1 MSLGSTRP
9 SSSSMRSSSAA
20 RARRPSF
27 DAGDDPPLR
36 SPASA
41 PGPARVAAMT
51 WRDTLASLP
60 AALRYGVNGY
70 IEEAIRRKD
79 EVAAASLGPF
89 PAVFVSRPD
98 LIRHVLVTHKDVYV
112 KDNPVFGLL
121 RPLAGN
127 GVFLSDGEF
136 WRSQR
141 RILQPEFTSRGVDAL
156 VEAMGGVAE
165 AVVDEWEHARRDG
178 RSVDASESMRDV
190 AMRVICRTVL
200 DVDLG
205 DEAAR
210 LGRALDRLLVLLQ
223 MQLSVPALA
232 SAPLWRA
239 LEPMMYATIGT
250 IDEFVAEVIE
260 RNRGEGASGPVRRLL
275 TSPDPETGRTMTT
288 KHLRDEIV
296 TLFIAGHETT
306 ATTLAWAW
314 VELCRHPDRLAR
326 LQAEADA
333 VLGDR
338 TPRAEDLE
346 RLPYARAVFEE
357 AMRLYPPL
365 PIVPRLAR
373 TDDVL
378 AGRRVPAGTIVVCS
392 IFALHRRP
400 DLWTAPLDFEPERF
414 LPERR
419 RAIDPGAYAPFGAG
433 PRLCMGNHFALAEG
447 TVMLSMLAR
456 RFDVAL
462 AEDTVGITKLPGS
475 LRPDRPVRLR
485 LAARSG
491 KGA

>member
-1 MSLGSTRP
+1 MVLGTTRP
-9 SSSSMRSSSAA
+9 SSSSPRSSFAT
-20 RARRPSF
+20 RARRPPS
-27 DAGDDPPLR
+27 DSWDDPTRP
-36 SPASA
+36 SA
-41 PGPARVAAMT
+41 AFPPGSARVAGMT
-51 WRDTLASLP
+51 WRDTFASLP
-60 AALRYGVNGY
+60 SALRNGINGY
-70 IEEAIRRKD
+70 IEEAIRRKG

-98 LIRHVLVTHKDVYV
+98 LIRHVLVTHKDTYL
-112 KDNPVFGLL
+112 KDNPVFELL

-127 GVFLSDGEF
+127 GVFLSEGDF

-141 RILQPEFTSRGVDAL
+141 RILQPEFTSRGVDSL
-156 VEAMGGVAE
+156 VEAMGSVAA
-165 AVVDEWEHARRDG
+165 AVADEWEEAARAG
-178 RSVDASESMRDV
+178 RTVEASESMRDA
-190 AMRVICRTVL
+190 AMRVICHTVL
-200 DVDLG
+200 NVDLG

-223 MQLSVPALA
+223 LQLSVPGPL
-232 SAPLWRA
+232 SATLWRA
-239 LEPMMYATIGT
+239 LEPPMRATIAT

-260 RNRGEGASGPVRRLL
+260 RNRAPGTSGLVHRLL

-288 KHLRDEIV
+288 RHLRDEIV

-314 VELCRHPDRLAR
+314 VELCRHPHALAR
-326 LQAEADA
+326 LTAEADA

-338 TPRAEDLE
+338 IPRAEDLP

-365 PIVPRLAR
+365 PFVPRLA
-373 TDDVL
+373 TIDDEIE
-378 AGRRVPAGTIVVCS
+378 GRHVPAGTILVCS

-400 DLWTAPLDFEPERF
+400 ELWPSPLDFEPERF

-419 RAIDPGAYAPFGAG
+419 KAIEPGAYAPFGAG

-447 TVMLSMLAR
+447 AVMLSTLAR

-462 AEDTVGITKLPGS
+462 DDGDIGITKLPGS
-475 LRPDRPVRLR
+475 LRPDRAVRLR
-485 LAARSG
+485 LAKRARP
-491 KGA
+491 